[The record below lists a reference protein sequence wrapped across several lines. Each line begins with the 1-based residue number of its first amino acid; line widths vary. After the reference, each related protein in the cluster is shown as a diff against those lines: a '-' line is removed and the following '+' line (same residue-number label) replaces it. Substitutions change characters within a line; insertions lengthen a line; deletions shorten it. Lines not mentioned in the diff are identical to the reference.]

1 MKQNLIKTII
11 EQDNTFNEA
20 TFKSYVDNM
29 FVKIYSA
36 VMHDELNTVNH
47 FMSEELYQRFEQK
60 VADLNQRNLRQMYD
74 ELNVKSTEII
84 SFESTDT
91 ELKIKVLL
99 TSRYLDYYL
108 NKETGDFVSGNNQS
122 RVEKENILIMTK
134 KRDFLTQKSVRKCPS
149 CGASFSVN
157 TNGICS
163 YCGTTYNL
171 IDYEYI
177 LTNIT
182 TQ

>member
-1 MKQNLIKTII
+1 MDQKLIREITS
-11 EQDNTFNEA
+11 QDNNFNEA

-29 FVKIYSA
+29 FVKIHSA
-36 VMHDELNTVNH
+36 IMHDELDTVSH
-47 FMSEELYQRFEQK
+47 FMTKDLYQYFIQK
-60 VADLNQRNLRQMYD
+60 VADLNQKNLIQMYD

-84 SFESTDT
+84 GFESNDT

-122 RVEKENILIMTK
+122 RVEKENILILTK
-134 KRDFLTQKSVRKCPS
+134 KRDFLTQKSVRKCPG
-149 CGASFSVN
+149 CGASISVN

-163 YCGTTYNL
+163 YCGTAYNL
-171 IDYEYI
+171 NDYDYI

>member
-1 MKQNLIKTII
+1 MDQKLIMEITS
-11 EQDNTFNEA
+11 QDNNFNEA

-36 VMHDELNTVNH
+36 IMYDELDTVTH
-47 FMSEELYQRFEQK
+47 FMTPEIYQEFKQK
-60 VADLNQRNLRQMYD
+60 IDNLNQQNLRQMYD

-84 SFESTDT
+84 GFEITDT

-108 NKETGDFVSGNNQS
+108 NKETGDYVSGNNQS
-122 RVEKENILIMTK
+122 RVEKENILILSK
-134 KRDFLTQKSVRKCPS
+134 KRAFLTQNAVRKCPG
-149 CGASFSVN
+149 CGASISVN

-163 YCGTTYNL
+163 YCGSTYNL
-171 IDYEYI
+171 EDYDYI

-182 TQ
+182 TR